1 MTTDISELFAR
12 DPLSLNQQDIGIIV
26 AKFRESRK
34 AFNLGNMKAGSTKP
48 PTAKQKATSDLLSKI
63 DGAGIKISI

>member
-1 MTTDISELFAR
+1 MSDITELFAR
-12 DPLSLNQQDIGIIV
+12 DPLSLSEQDIDTIV

-48 PTAKQKATSDLLSKI
+48 PTAAQKKALELKDKLG
-63 DGAGIKISI
+63 DGLKFTI